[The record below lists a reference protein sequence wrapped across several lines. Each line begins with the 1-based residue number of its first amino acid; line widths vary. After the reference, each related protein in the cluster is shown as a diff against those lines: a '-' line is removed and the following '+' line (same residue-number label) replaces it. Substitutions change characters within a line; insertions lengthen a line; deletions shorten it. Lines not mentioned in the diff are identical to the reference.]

1 MNNLLRSSKTDLPVL
16 HSTIPK
22 LQARLDALL
31 LVLKGCKASACTHP
45 WSVLHPKG
53 NVENLADALS
63 AEYDDFYA
71 KQPKVSFSKCE
82 LGQILSSEGPQN
94 GFAYQGTGMWPHWV

>member
-1 MNNLLRSSKTDLPVL
+1 LLPSTSRKHILETPV
-16 HSTIPK
+16 SK

-31 LVLKGCKASACTHP
+31 LVLKTCKASACTYP
-45 WSVLHPKG
+45 WSIVHPIG
-53 NVENLADALS
+53 DVANLEDAL
-63 AEYDDFYA
+63 APKYDEFYA

-94 GFAYQGTGMWPHWV
+94 GKQYYGSELWPQWV